1 MEATRVDAVLAIDL
15 GTSGPKVALVSVK
28 GRVLACEIEQTPM
41 TLLPGGGA
49 EQDPDDWW
57 QAICRA
63 SRRLLERPE
72 VQNTPIVGVCATTQW
87 SGTVAVDREGNPLGN
102 AIIWMDSRGAPY
114 VRRITSG
121 PVRLEGFGI
130 DKLWTWVRLTGG
142 IPSPSGKDPIAHI
155 LFLKHEKPET
165 YRAASKFLEPK
176 DYLNLKMTG
185 RFAASYDS
193 IILHW
198 VTDNRRIDRIDYH
211 DGLLKMAGLDRAA
224 LPDLKSAVDVL
235 GPLLPAA
242 AEDLGLPGG
251 LPVVMGTPDLHSA
264 AIGSGAVRDYEAH
277 LYVGTSSWLTCHVP
291 FKKTDLLHNMA
302 SIPSAIPGRYFIANE
317 QETAGGC
324 LAFLR
329 DKLLFPPADASD
341 PDTEERSFTA
351 LEALARDVPAG
362 SRGLI
367 FTPWLY
373 GERTPVEN
381 HTVRGGFHNLSLEA
395 DRGALVRAVMEGVAY
410 NTRWLMGYVEKFIK
424 RKLTH
429 IHMVGGGA
437 NSDLWCQICAD
448 VLDRTIHQVR
458 DPVEVNARG
467 AGILAA
473 VALGYGRFEDIAGG
487 LAMANTFT
495 PDPRRHRLYRSL
507 FQAFLDI
514 YRRNRRIYAGLNRR
528 EPSGRGSEKSPAN
541 ALPDK

>member
-1 MEATRVDAVLAIDL
+1 MATTYLDGSEKSDCTLAIDL

-28 GRVLACEIEQTPM
+28 GEVIACEIEKTPLM
-41 TLLPGGGA
+41 LLPGGGA
-49 EQDPDDWW
+49 EQAPDEWW
-57 QAICRA
+57 RAICA
-63 SRRLLERPE
+63 ATRRLLARPE
-72 VQNTPIVGVCATTQW
+72 VKNRAIVGVCCTTQW
-87 SGTVAVDREGNPLGN
+87 SGTVAVDRQGQPLGN
-102 AIIWMDSRGAPY
+102 AIIWMDARGAPY
-114 VRRITSG
+114 VKRITSG
-121 PVRLEGFGI
+121 PVRLEGFGV

-142 IPSPSGKDPIAHI
+142 IPGASGKDPIAHI
-155 LFLKHEKPET
+155 LFLKHEKPDI
-165 YRAASKFLEPK
+165 YRATYKFMEPK
-176 DYLNLKMTG
+176 DYLNLKLTG
-185 RFAASYDS
+185 RYAASTDS

-211 DGLLKMAGLDRAA
+211 DGLLRMAGLDRAT
-224 LPDLKSAVDVL
+224 LPDLKQAVDIL

-242 AEDLGLPGG
+242 AEELGLPPD

-277 LYVGTSSWLTCHVP
+277 LYIGTSSWLTCHVP

-329 DKLLFPPADASD
+329 DKILFPPGDESSFDAAD
-341 PDTEERSFTA
+341 RSFTA
-351 LEALARDVPAG
+351 LETLARETPAG
-362 SRGLI
+362 SRGVI

-373 GERTPVEN
+373 GERTPVEDRL
-381 HTVRGGFHNLSLEA
+381 VRGGFHNLSLEA
-395 DRGALVRAVMEGVAY
+395 DRGTLVRAVLEGVAY
-410 NTRWLMGYVEKFIK
+410 NSRWLMTHVEKFIK
-424 RKLTH
+424 RKLAH

-448 VLDRTIHQVR
+448 VLNRTIHQVQ
-458 DPVEVNARG
+458 DPVEANARG

-487 LAMANTFT
+487 VRIACTYT
-495 PDPRRHRLYRSL
+495 PDSRRHRIYQTL
-507 FQAFLDI
+507 FREFIQI
-514 YRRNRRIYAGLNRR
+514 YKKNRRIYARLNQNASR
-528 EPSGRGSEKSPAN
+528 ES
-541 ALPDK
+541 